1 MRENPFAE
9 SEDRRANPPGSIP
22 GTGLHRQ
29 VGSVDLPGGPAGR
42 GWSLGYVGADRSF
55 AVLAAVVVVIGL
67 VVWLIASLVG

>member
-9 SEDRRANPPGSIP
+9 SEDRRADPPGSIP

-29 VGSVDLPGGPAGR
+29 VGSVDPAGGPAGR

-55 AVLAAVVVVIGL
+55 AVLAAVVVAVGL
-67 VVWLIASLVG
+67 GVWLVSLLLG